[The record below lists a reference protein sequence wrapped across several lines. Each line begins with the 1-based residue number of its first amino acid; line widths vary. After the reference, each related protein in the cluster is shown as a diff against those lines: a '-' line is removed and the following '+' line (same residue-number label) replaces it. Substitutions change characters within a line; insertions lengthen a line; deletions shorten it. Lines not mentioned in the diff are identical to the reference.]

1 MDLRVNQEIP
11 CSIRECHQKDQRGVC
26 SFCFTF
32 NSQSV
37 SRSPLHSLCVIV
49 ALLPCLP
56 LSPSSSPSLFRN
68 TTTVGFSRC
77 MIYSLLCFLLLLEC
91 LVERTGNFEPEYKA
105 MYIWVTHF
113 SHFFWE
119 PCVCA
124 LPLPLPLSSERLSG
138 DWVDS
143 SSLRHVR
150 PWSENQWGAPI
161 QGEAGGKGKEGGRRR
176 TGQRGWELNNGW
188 FLIEIKAWW

>member
-11 CSIRECHQKDQRGVC
+11 CSIRECHQKHQRGVC
-26 SFCFTF
+26 SFSFTF
-32 NSQSV
+32 NSLSV
-37 SRSPLHSLCVIV
+37 SRSPLHSLCVFV
-49 ALLPCLP
+49 ALPPCLP

-68 TTTVGFSRC
+68 TTTVGFSRY

-124 LPLPLPLSSERLSG
+124 LPLPLSSERLSG

-143 SSLRHVR
+143 SPLRHVR
-150 PWSENQWGAPI
+150 PWSEESVGCPDPR
-161 QGEAGGKGKEGGRRR
+161 GGRRKGKGR
-176 TGQRGWELNNGW
+176 RE
-188 FLIEIKAWW
+188 KANRAERLGAK